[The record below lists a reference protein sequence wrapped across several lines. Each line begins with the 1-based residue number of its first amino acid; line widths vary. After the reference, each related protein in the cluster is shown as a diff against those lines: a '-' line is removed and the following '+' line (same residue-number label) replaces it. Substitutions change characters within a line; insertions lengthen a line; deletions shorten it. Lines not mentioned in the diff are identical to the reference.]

1 MTNLRRLKLLV
12 FISMLLP
19 IVMSCAEMKSWISPK
34 NSVQTSAP
42 VKDSP
47 QTSRRRSSRQAA
59 NLAKKHSVQT
69 SVPVKDSSQTSR
81 RTSSRQAVNLAKKHM
96 EAGEY
101 QKAIDIYHVEVQ
113 KHPHDL
119 SLAREYVKSIGN
131 IASAAGKA
139 LDEKDFA
146 SAGRKYDVLLK
157 NYAHFKGFDK
167 ELSFNSIYLNE
178 KLCYCKKAIFK
189 QGFQEYRKGNLSEAI
204 ELWQDL
210 LVIDPQN
217 TDIKKALKTAT
228 LQQKNLQEKE

>member
-42 VKDSP
+42 VKDSS
-47 QTSRRRSSRQAA
+47 QTSGQTSAQAA
-59 NLAKKHSVQT
+59 NLAKKHKDFSQT
-69 SVPVKDSSQTSR
+69 SSQTPA
-81 RTSSRQAVNLAKKHM
+81 QADNPAKKHM

-101 QKAIDIYHVEVQ
+101 QKAIDVYNVEYQ

-119 SLAREYVKSIGN
+119 SLAREYVKSIEN
-131 IASAAGKA
+131 IASAADKA
-139 LDEKDFA
+139 LAKEDFA
-146 SAGRKYDVLLK
+146 SAGRNYDVLLK

-178 KLCYCKKAIFK
+178 KLSYCKKAIFK

-204 ELWQDL
+204 ALWQDL

-217 TDIKKALKTAT
+217 TDIKKTLRTAK
-228 LQQKNLQEKE
+228 LQQKNLEEKE

>member
-1 MTNLRRLKLLV
+1 MTYLRRLKLLV
-12 FISMLLP
+12 FISILLP
-19 IVMSCAEMKSWISPK
+19 IVMSCAEMKSWMSSK

-42 VKDSP
+42 VK
-47 QTSRRRSSRQAA
+47 
-59 NLAKKHSVQT
+59 N
-69 SVPVKDSSQTSR
+69 SSQTSR
-81 RTSSRQAVNLAKKHM
+81 RTSSRQTANPAKKNSVQTSATVKDSSQISIQVSAQAVNLAKKHM
-96 EAGEY
+96 KAGEY
-101 QKAIDIYHVEVQ
+101 QKAIDVYHVEVQ

-131 IASAAGKA
+131 IASAADNA
-139 LDEKDFA
+139 LDKEDFA
-146 SAGRKYDVLLK
+146 SAGRNYDVLLK

-210 LVIDPQN
+210 LAIDPQN

>member
-19 IVMSCAEMKSWISPK
+19 IVISCAEMKSWISPK

-42 VKDSP
+42 VKDSS
-47 QTSRRRSSRQAA
+47 QTSGRTPAQAA
-59 NLAKKHSVQT
+59 NLAKKHKDFSQT
-69 SVPVKDSSQTSR
+69 SSQTPA
-81 RTSSRQAVNLAKKHM
+81 QAANPAKKHM

-101 QKAIDIYHVEVQ
+101 QKAIDVYNVEYQ

-119 SLAREYVKSIGN
+119 SLAREYVKSIEN
-131 IASAAGKA
+131 IASAADKA
-139 LDEKDFA
+139 LAKEDFA
-146 SAGRKYDVLLK
+146 SAGRNYDVLLK

-178 KLCYCKKAIFK
+178 KLSYCKKAIFK

-210 LVIDPQN
+210 LAIDPQN

>member
-1 MTNLRRLKLLV
+1 MTNLRGLKLLV

-19 IVMSCAEMKSWISPK
+19 IVMSCAEMKSWILPK
-34 NSVQTSAP
+34 SSVQTSAP
-42 VKDSP
+42 VKDSS
-47 QTSRRRSSRQAA
+47 QT
-59 NLAKKHSVQT
+59 
-69 SVPVKDSSQTSR
+69 SSQTSA
-81 RTSSRQAVNLAKKHM
+81 QAVNLAKEHM

-101 QKAIDIYHVEVQ
+101 QKAIDVYNVEVQ

-119 SLAREYVKSIGN
+119 SLAREYVKSIEN
-131 IASAAGKA
+131 IASAAGRA
-139 LDEKDFA
+139 LDEKDVA
-146 SAGRKYDVLLK
+146 SAGRNYDVLLK

-178 KLCYCKKAIFK
+178 KLSYCKKAIFK

-204 ELWQDL
+204 ALWQDL

-217 TDIKKALKTAT
+217 TDIKKTLRTAK